1 MQPIQLFK
9 LASEQAQWLTVRH
22 TVVAGNIANANTPS
36 YIAKD
41 VEPFKAV
48 MESTGSKMA
57 ATHPGHINEANAR
70 GSIRNTEVNG
80 IGVHPSGN
88 NVSLPNEL
96 SKGSNIKRQYEINA
110 GIVKKM
116 NNMMLA
122 AVRK

>member
-22 TVVAGNIANANTPS
+22 TVVAGNIANANTS
-36 YIAKD
+36 NYIAKD

-48 MESTGSKMA
+48 MEAAGNKMA
-57 ATHPGHINEANAR
+57 STHPSHINEANTR
-70 GSIRNTEVNG
+70 GAIKNNEIDGV
-80 IGVHPSGN
+80 IVHPSGN
-88 NVSLPNEL
+88 TVSLPNEL
-96 SKGSNIKRQYEINA
+96 SKGSDIKRQYEINT

-122 AVRK
+122 TVRK